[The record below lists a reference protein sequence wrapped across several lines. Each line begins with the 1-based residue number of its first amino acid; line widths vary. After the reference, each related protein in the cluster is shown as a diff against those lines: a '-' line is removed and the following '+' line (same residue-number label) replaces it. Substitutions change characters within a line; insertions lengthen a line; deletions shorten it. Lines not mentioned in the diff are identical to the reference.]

1 MHVKLILADDHRIF
15 LDVIEALLM
24 TEPGIE
30 ILAKVQ
36 NGQQVLETVDNE
48 SEIDLMILD
57 INMPVIDGIE
67 ITKMI
72 KQKYPEIKVLI
83 LSMYKKSEFIKTLIS
98 AGADGY
104 ILKNSE
110 KQVLLEAISTLISG
124 ERFFSNEIQE
134 SIIDSFTSK
143 QFSKDI
149 EIVELSEREKEVVQ
163 LIVQEK
169 STAEIADI
177 LHLSQHTINSHRKSI
192 LNKLD
197 VKNAAGI
204 FRYALQTGIVK
215 GFDL

>member
-15 LDVIEALLM
+15 LDGIEALLM